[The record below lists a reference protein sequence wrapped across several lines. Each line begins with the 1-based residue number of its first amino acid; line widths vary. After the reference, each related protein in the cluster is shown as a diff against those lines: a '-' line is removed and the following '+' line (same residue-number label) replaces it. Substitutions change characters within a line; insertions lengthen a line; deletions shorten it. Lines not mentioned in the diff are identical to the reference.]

1 MKNLTQG
8 IINKLERIPVSGVNA
23 ILMGESLKELYVL
36 NASLPE
42 EKPEEKP
49 GDQPEETTDDPP
61 EEGDA

>member
-36 NASLPE
+36 KASLPE
-42 EKPEEKP
+42 ETEEKP
-49 GDQPEETTDDPP
+49 GDQPEEGEENVNSDD
-61 EEGDA
+61 